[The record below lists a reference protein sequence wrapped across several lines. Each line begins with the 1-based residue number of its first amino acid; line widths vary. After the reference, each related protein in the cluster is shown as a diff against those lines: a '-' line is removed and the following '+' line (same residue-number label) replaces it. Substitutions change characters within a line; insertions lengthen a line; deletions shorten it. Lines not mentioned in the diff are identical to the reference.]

1 MKRLRNKKV
10 AHGMGENIST
20 RKSDKGLVSK
30 IYSLNEVQAFV
41 NNDEAVSS
49 LIVTNVPYKCK
60 MLKMGNLDVGTLCSI
75 HSFYVN

>member
-60 MLKMGNLDVGTLCSI
+60 MLKWETLMWGLCAL
-75 HSFYVN
+75 FTVFL